1 MEELNLLK
9 ENNENLTEMR
19 TNNENEWEEKYRILT
34 DDFEL
39 LRSSEALLRQTNLGI
54 HIHSSIHYENIVHK
68 HAIYS

>member
-39 LRSSEALLRQTNLGI
+39 LRSSEALLRQTNLGR
-54 HIHSSIHYENIVHK
+54 YT
-68 HAIYS
+68 YTF

>member
-54 HIHSSIHYENIVHK
+54 HIHTF
-68 HAIYS
+68 